1 MANKS
6 GGGPSHESLKG
17 PLLASGL
24 VSSGNGNAGGAAAGG
39 HLLQHSFAA
48 SHYPGG
54 RTAWEEAAPI
64 IPSSGPTSGPLAF
77 KRPSSAAQT
86 AAEIRFRVKKASQA
100 TARPASATT
109 HGAARRPLS
118 AGHNGQRDQV
128 SSANQAEMN
137 AMRQQLADAQ
147 RELGRE
153 QEARLAAEAALKAG
167 EASAAAM
174 HEEMGAHHSREMDLR
189 RQVATANKSAESQR
203 KLLTER
209 QKHLER
215 ELAQARKELVEERKK
230 HAETHANLR
239 SELTG
244 ERQAHSKALELSKKY
259 KNDRRMESAR
269 ADEAADAA
277 RAELY
282 DELESSQ
289 RKLVHVEKEL
299 EEIRLELRETHIK
312 NANAS
317 RLQVAELE
325 MERNRTREAMNRLTA
340 SKAIDP
346 RDHAAL
352 KHEVEKARED
362 VNAANKRASD
372 DALAFIERVS
382 ELEAQLAAVKVESS
396 AASAEF
402 ETMSARLVDHAKQVL
417 LERADA
423 YQMAAAAGKKRSVES
438 ADRPTRQTV
447 EQMAER
453 LAEENAK
460 ILARAVTAEES
471 AKASV
476 ETMKAEV
483 KRMRLQLGTET
494 RRHLENAKKF
504 QNKSKE
510 IANITESYEREA
522 AELRRQIALFEAK
535 AVEANELARTT
546 KTSELRIKQERD
558 YHELRTGEL
567 TSQVTKLSKQVE
579 SDKQVHSRLSN
590 LEGKLQT
597 DYVREEVYANEKEER
612 LSLQKALK
620 DAKEELSKRTAA
632 MSQLRKEKEETAGI
646 LQQSMLKNV
655 QVQGENEKMVID
667 NRRMNIRID
676 RLEKDRRELKEALA
690 GGGGGDADG
699 GDNEENARDRER
711 DDAMSTIGQPRLNP
725 ATAAQEVQR
734 LTATLEEARSDA
746 RRAKRQGELKAER
759 WKRALD
765 EANGKLSLLQDDVAG
780 KMRERLEQL
789 ESEYAGL
796 AAELDETRAQLSESS
811 ADARSAKDTLTYL
824 RSRQARK
831 LGGLGVSEVSAT
843 SYAATDDAEA
853 AVS

>member
-1 MANKS
+1 M
-6 GGGPSHESLKG
+6 
-17 PLLASGL
+17 
-24 VSSGNGNAGGAAAGG
+24 
-39 HLLQHSFAA
+39 
-48 SHYPGG
+48 
-54 RTAWEEAAPI
+54 
-64 IPSSGPTSGPLAF
+64 
-77 KRPSSAAQT
+77 
-86 AAEIRFRVKKASQA
+86 
-100 TARPASATT
+100 
-109 HGAARRPLS
+109 
-118 AGHNGQRDQV
+118 
-128 SSANQAEMN
+128 
-137 AMRQQLADAQ
+137 
-147 RELGRE
+147 
-153 QEARLAAEAALKAG
+153 
-167 EASAAAM
+167 
-174 HEEMGAHHSREMDLR
+174 
-189 RQVATANKSAESQR
+189 
-203 KLLTER
+203 
-209 QKHLER
+209 
-215 ELAQARKELVEERKK
+215 
-230 HAETHANLR
+230 
-239 SELTG
+239 
-244 ERQAHSKALELSKKY
+244 
-259 KNDRRMESAR
+259 
-269 ADEAADAA
+269 
-277 RAELY
+277 
-282 DELESSQ
+282 
-289 RKLVHVEKEL
+289 
-299 EEIRLELRETHIK
+299 
-312 NANAS
+312 
-317 RLQVAELE
+317 
-325 MERNRTREAMNRLTA
+325 
-340 SKAIDP
+340 
-346 RDHAAL
+346 
-352 KHEVEKARED
+352 
-362 VNAANKRASD
+362 
-372 DALAFIERVS
+372 
-382 ELEAQLAAVKVESS
+382 
-396 AASAEF
+396 
-402 ETMSARLVDHAKQVL
+402 
-417 LERADA
+417 
-423 YQMAAAAGKKRSVES
+423 
-438 ADRPTRQTV
+438 
-447 EQMAER
+447 
-453 LAEENAK
+453 
-460 ILARAVTAEES
+460 
-471 AKASV
+471 
-476 ETMKAEV
+476 
-483 KRMRLQLGTET
+483 
-494 RRHLENAKKF
+494 
-504 QNKSKE
+504 
-510 IANITESYEREA
+510 
-522 AELRRQIALFEAK
+522 
-535 AVEANELARTT
+535 EANELARTT

-567 TSQVTKLSKQVE
+567 TSQVTKMSKQVE

-843 SYAATDDAEA
+843 SYSATDDAEA